1 MAAPSLGIKRNCQS
15 CGNNYYDLNKT
26 PITCPTCETVFDPEV
41 LLKSR
46 VNKPVAQ
53 AVAKKQ
59 EAAEVVEIDENID
72 ADIEADDAPIDD
84 DAEVLTDD
92 SDIAA
97 IAKPEGEGD
106 ELELAAA
113 PDAIEDELDH
123 PEDEE
128 VE

>member
-26 PITCPTCETVFDPEV
+26 PITCPSCQAVFDPEV
-41 LLKSR
+41 FLKSR

-53 AVAKKQ
+53 AVKKQ
-59 EAAEVVEIDENID
+59 ETAEVAEIEENID
-72 ADIEADDAPIDD
+72 ADIEGDDAPIDD

-106 ELELAAA
+106 DLELVSA
-113 PDAIEDELDH
+113 PDAIEDELDKFD
-123 PEDEE
+123 DEE

>member
-15 CGNNYYDLNKT
+15 CGNNYYDLNKK
-26 PITCPTCETVFDPEV
+26 PITCPSCETVFDPEI

-46 VNKPVAQ
+46 VNKPVPQ
-53 AVAKKQ
+53 AAVKKQ
-59 EAAEVVEIDENID
+59 EAVEPTEIEETID
-72 ADIEADDAPIDD
+72 ADIEGDDAPIDD
-84 DAEVLTDD
+84 DAEVLGDD

-97 IAKPEGEGD
+97 IAKTDGDGD
-106 ELELAAA
+106 ELDLPAA

-123 PEDEE
+123 PDDED